1 MFEKPPIEIPDAV
14 RELAERNVDQARAA
28 YSQFLDMAHKARDMV
43 SQSQGTLTANALEI
57 QAKAM
62 AFTEQNIDAS
72 FQFAR
77 ELSRARD
84 LQEYAE
90 VQTRY
95 AQKQMQAYMTQAQ
108 ELGRLMAEAAKP
120 GGKS

>member
-1 MFEKPPIEIPDAV
+1 MFEKPPLEIPEAV
-14 RELAERNVDQARAA
+14 RDLAERNVDQARAA
-28 YSQFLDMAHKARDMV
+28 YEQFIDMAHKARDMV
-43 SQSQGTLTANALEI
+43 SQSQGALTASALDI

-77 ELSRARD
+77 DLSRARD

-95 AQKQMQAYMTQAQ
+95 AQKQMQAYITQAQ

-120 GGKS
+120 GKS